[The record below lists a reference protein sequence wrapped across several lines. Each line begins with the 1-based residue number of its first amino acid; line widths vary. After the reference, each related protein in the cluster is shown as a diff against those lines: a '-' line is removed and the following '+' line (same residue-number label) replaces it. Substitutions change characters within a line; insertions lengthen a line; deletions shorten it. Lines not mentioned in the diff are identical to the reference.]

1 MPPQTMLTHS
11 GGNSGHEGNSIG
23 GGHLRWSM
31 KKSALRLASH
41 SPSSSSVVSAAIIRR
56 RRASTRACSAQYA
69 LSKRRRSLSVVSSK
83 NKSDSERLS
92 PLRSNFRCSVKAEPD
107 RGIMRISDPPRCVI
121 NRKFVRLPWSRFTK
135 DGFVNDE
142 LFVGAEWCERGG

>member
-1 MPPQTMLTHS
+1 ML
-11 GGNSGHEGNSIG
+11 
-23 GGHLRWSM
+23 
-31 KKSALRLASH
+31 
-41 SPSSSSVVSAAIIRR
+41 SPSVDKQTFIVVQAPEGIFIG
-56 RRASTRACSAQYA
+56 
-69 LSKRRRSLSVVSSK
+69 K